1 MPRKRSRK
9 KPQRNDFM
17 AKRLQVCR
25 NCRRF
30 THEKAC
36 EVCKSTNLSTSWKG
50 LVVITD
56 VNSEMAKILNIIE
69 PGRYAIYVE

>member
-1 MPRKRSRK
+1 
-9 KPQRNDFM
+9 M

-30 THEKAC
+30 THEKVCDA
-36 EVCKSTNLSTSWKG
+36 CKSTNLSTSWKG

-56 VNSEMAKILNIIE
+56 ANSEIAKVLNISE
-69 PGRYAIYVE
+69 PGRYAIYVG

>member
-1 MPRKRSRK
+1 
-9 KPQRNDFM
+9 M

-30 THEKAC
+30 TNEKVC

-50 LVVITD
+50 MVVIMD
-56 VNSEMAKILNIIE
+56 ANSEVAKLLNVTQ
-69 PGRYAIYVE
+69 PGKYALFVG